1 MIGSGAGVDSKV
13 SVGMVLW
20 QRWTVG
26 YLWDWYWGSSGLC
39 RVNRTG
45 TGAVVDCRVSV
56 GLSGAIM
63 DCAATYQ

>member
-1 MIGSGAGVDSKV
+1 MVGSGAGVDCKV
-13 SVGMVLW
+13 SVGLVLW

-45 TGAVVDCRVSV
+45 TRAVVDCRVSV
-56 GLSGAIM
+56 GL
-63 DCAATYQ
+63 YQEQ